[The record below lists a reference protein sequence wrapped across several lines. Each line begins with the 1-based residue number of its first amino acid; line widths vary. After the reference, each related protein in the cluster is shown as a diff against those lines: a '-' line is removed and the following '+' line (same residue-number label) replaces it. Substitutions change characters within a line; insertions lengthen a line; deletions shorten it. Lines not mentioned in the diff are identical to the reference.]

1 MITLTLPIPVKIKL
15 GANDSVNY
23 DKMVLDNIEL
33 STTGL
38 TINAAV
44 VITST
49 AAPTKPAITGSLSIQ
64 GGTLQIQV
72 ERLDF
77 YERIAPLSGPQ
88 VAAITTI
95 IRNAQNALEAGLI
108 SLGVTAGTQST
119 GA

>member
-1 MITLTLPIPVKIKL
+1 MITLTIPVPVKIKL

-23 DKMVLDNIEL
+23 DKMVLDNIEI

-38 TINAAV
+38 TINAIV

-49 AAPTKPAITGSLSIQ
+49 AVPTKPPITGALSIQ
-64 GGTLQIQV
+64 GGFLQIQV

-77 YERIAPLSGPQ
+77 YERIQLTNPQ
-88 VAAITTI
+88 ITAITTI
-95 IRNAQNALEAGLI
+95 IRNAQNGLEVGLG
-108 SLGVTAGTQST
+108 SLGVVSGAQST